1 MIYKVI
7 SEWFTEK
14 ITLLNNTLPHDERLI
29 LADANFDMDFL
40 PANLRDNSY
49 LIKFS
54 SVKNEENESGEILVN
69 TVIEF
74 HFRLYK
80 KPMQFYR
87 KMIDEKLFALCKLLN
102 DDTAAGLEYTSDDII
117 IANIHDITI
126 TGLDKAYKGGEYIFP
141 RVEFEL
147 QVFNN

>member
-7 SEWFTEK
+7 SEWVTEK
-14 ITLLNNTLPHDERLI
+14 ISLLNNSLPPEERI
-29 LADANFDMDFL
+29 KPADVNFDMDLL
-40 PANLRDNSY
+40 PANLKDNSY
-49 LIKFS
+49 LIKLS
-54 SVKNEENESGEILVN
+54 KIKNEDNESGEMTVN

-80 KPMQFYR
+80 KPLLFYR
-87 KMIDEKLFALCKLLN
+87 KLIDEKLFALCRILV
-102 DDTAAGLEYTSDDII
+102 DDEAGGLEYISDGLT
-117 IANIHDITI
+117 IANIHSVAV

-147 QVFNN
+147 QIFIN

>member
-7 SEWFTEK
+7 SDWVTEK
-14 ITLLNNTLPHDERLI
+14 ITLLNNTLPIEERLK

-40 PANLRDNSY
+40 PANLRDKSY
-49 LIKFS
+49 LIKLS
-54 SVKNEENESGEILVN
+54 RVTSEDNESGEILVN

-80 KPMQFYR
+80 KPIQFYR
-87 KMIDEKLFALCKLLN
+87 KMIDEMLFALCKLLT
-102 DDTAAGLEYTSDDII
+102 DDSDAGLEYISEGIT
-117 IANIHDITI
+117 IANIHNIAITQ
-126 TGLDKAYKGGEYIFP
+126 LDKAYKGGEYIFP